1 MIESC
6 DKVRTRA
13 RLGKYYQYA
22 GSGTLEEIWVVLA
35 VRRRAMLNALS
46 VIAHEMYC
54 PGIPRYLIMITHHT
68 SPADT

>member
-1 MIESC
+1 MRGMIESC

-35 VRRRAMLNALS
+35 
-46 VIAHEMYC
+46 
-54 PGIPRYLIMITHHT
+54 
-68 SPADT
+68 D

>member
-1 MIESC
+1 MRGMIESC

-35 VRRRAMLNALS
+35 DREGEQCSTLYLS
-46 VIAHEMYC
+46 
-54 PGIPRYLIMITHHT
+54 
-68 SPADT
+68 